1 MRILITGGGG
11 FIGTKTID
19 RLLLEDNNHEITVL
33 DNFIEQVHGREEPE
47 YFDSVNYIIGDVADI
62 DSWYEAIDKYDPE
75 IIIHLAS
82 ETGTG
87 QSMEEISRYVKTNV
101 LGTANMLEVLNTT
114 SNSNSVKKVI
124 LSSSRSVYGDGENIE
139 TNSSLNP
146 VSIYALTKLDQ
157 ERLIELSCKVPYTIY
172 RYQNAYGPGQ
182 SIKNPYTG
190 IISIFSEK
198 FSNGE
203 DVDIW
208 DNGEPTRDFVYVED
222 IVTATLSSI
231 NNKKTDYKT
240 YNVGTGIA
248 VPILEVTKKLRDLI
262 NPDSNI
268 NITDYHRPGDIM
280 HAYGNINKI
289 NNELNW
295 KPKFTLEQGL
305 SEFARWFKEQK
316 YENKLNTTR

>member
-11 FIGTKTID
+11 FIGTKMIK
-19 RLLLEDNNHEITVL
+19 RLLDLHRPEKIIVL
-33 DNFIEQVHGREEPE
+33 DNFIEQVHGKEEPK
-47 YFDSVNYIIGDVADI
+47 YIDGVDYVIGDVSDI
-62 DSWYEAIDKYDPE
+62 DCWDEAMSYNPQL
-75 IIIHLAS
+75 IIHLAS

-101 LGTANMLEVLNTT
+101 LGTAIMLEILNTRKH
-114 SNSNSVKKVI
+114 NVKKVI

-139 TNSSLNP
+139 TNFSLDP
-146 VSIYALTKLDQ
+146 VSVYALTKLDQ
-157 ERLIELSCKVPYTIY
+157 EKLIHISCPVPYTIY

-203 DVDIW
+203 TIDIW
-208 DNGEPTRDFVYVED
+208 DNGEPTRDFIYVED
-222 IVTATLSSI
+222 IVSATLLSI
-231 NNKKTDYKT
+231 DNPKTDYKT
-240 YNVGTGIA
+240 YNVGTGQA
-248 VPILEVTKKLRDLI
+248 VPILEVTKKLKDLI
-262 NPDSNI
+262 NPDCDI

-280 HAYGNINKI
+280 HAYGNIDKI
-289 NNELNW
+289 SNELNW

-305 SEFARWFKEQK
+305 SNFAKWFKEQK
-316 YENKLNTTR
+316 I